1 MSTKAP
7 RRGKVE
13 RKATFIHDVRKPR
26 FSHEKKGMKLDPL
39 PHTKPTQNGFRAKL
53 KNLRRKYWG
62 KFLEAGLG
70 NDTFD

>member
-13 RKATFIHDVRKPR
+13 RKVTFIHDVRKPR
-26 FSHEKKGMKLDPL
+26 FSHKKKRNEIRPFT
-39 PHTKPTQNGFRAKL
+39 TKPTQNGFRAKL
-53 KNLRRKYWG
+53 RNLRRKYWG

>member
-1 MSTKAP
+1 
-7 RRGKVE
+7 
-13 RKATFIHDVRKPR
+13 
-26 FSHEKKGMKLDPL
+26 MKLDPL

-70 NDTFD
+70 NDTFDQHIKSWGHKSKNK